1 MSNDNQLHPHV
12 ALEQA
17 DGLGQLGL
25 FGGKRGDPGDVYPGS
40 TQNHTFDLKSNPNSQ
55 SYAQKDTGVAIT
67 NISEPGPVMTFDY
80 KVTTS
85 SSSNLGHVAQKVLEA
100 DGSAV

>member
-1 MSNDNQLHPHV
+1 MSNNDQLHPHV

-17 DGLGQLGL
+17 DGLRQLGL
-25 FGGKRGDPGDVYPGS
+25 YWGGSRDQGDVYPGS
-40 TQNHTFDLKSNPNSQ
+40 TQNHTFDVKSNPNSK

-85 SSSNLGHVAQKVLEA
+85 SSSNLGRVAQKVLGA